1 MSRAPVTWSR
11 MRTFAAVADAG
22 SVRAAAAQLHVSEPA
37 VSTAVAS
44 IERHLHAKLTEK
56 AGRGIALTEAG
67 RVYAA
72 YCRQILGLLEESA
85 FAVRRA
91 GLVQLRLGAVGT
103 ASEYVVPALLARFHA
118 HHPEVQLSL
127 TVEPRDEL
135 FASIGHHELDVVF
148 AGRPPHG
155 SGLVVRATR
164 ANRLIVVSAPGWD
177 SAPLES
183 TWLLRGPGSGTLD
196 TTLSLFEQL
205 QINPH
210 TLTLGSLG
218 AVIAAAKAGLGL
230 TLVHEDAVV
239 EDIAAGRLVEV
250 HMPRTP
256 IKRPWHLVTGS
267 SPTAAAVLFI
277 STCAS
282 DELGT
287 AAFQSSAVQPG
298 RRSGRRSG

>member
-1 MSRAPVTWSR
+1 MSQAFVTWSR

-22 SVRAAAAQLHVSEPA
+22 SVRAAAAQLHVTEPA

-44 IERHLHAKLTEK
+44 VERQLRTKLTEK
-56 AGRGIALTEAG
+56 SGRGIALTEAG

-85 FAVRRA
+85 IAVRRG

-118 HHPEVQLSL
+118 RHPEVQLSM
-127 TVEPRDEL
+127 TVEPRDDL
-135 FASIGHHELDVVF
+135 FASISHHELDVVLG
-148 AGRPPHG
+148 GRPPRG
-155 SGLVVRATR
+155 SGLVIRATR
-164 ANRLIVVSAPGWD
+164 SNRLIVVSAPGWET
-177 SAPLES
+177 APLES

-205 QINPH
+205 QITPH

-218 AVIAAAKAGLGL
+218 AVLAAAKAGLGL

-239 EDIAAGRLVEV
+239 DDIAAGRLVEV
-250 HMPRTP
+250 HMARTP
-256 IKRPWHLVTGS
+256 IARPWHLVTGPT
-267 SPTAAAVLFI
+267 PTAAAVLFI

-282 DELGT
+282 DELG
-287 AAFQSSAVQPG
+287 AGAFQRRG
-298 RRSGRRSG
+298 RAADN